1 MEHITTDSEKVRGT
15 VKGGNMAVNDV
26 VETHAYG
33 FKRQ

>member
-26 VETHAYG
+26 LEAHGYG